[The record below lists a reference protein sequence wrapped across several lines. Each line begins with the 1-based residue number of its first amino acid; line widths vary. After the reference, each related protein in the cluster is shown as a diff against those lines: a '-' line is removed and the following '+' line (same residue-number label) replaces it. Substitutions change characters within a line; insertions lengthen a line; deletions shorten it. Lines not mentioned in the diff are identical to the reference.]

1 MEEEV
6 LELENRRRI
15 YQLVSK
21 YPGMYLR
28 EIEKEL
34 GLSIGVLEY
43 HLSYLEKKYILTV
56 EREGHRKRYF
66 VREDISYG
74 DKATISIL
82 RQEIPRRIVI
92 HLMLNPNTSFQD
104 VLAQFKI
111 SKSTLSFH
119 MKKLTNA
126 ELVET
131 EKVGRETYYKVRDQ
145 EDTARI
151 ILTYKTSFLD
161 SVVDRFAEIWED
173 FGT

>member
-1 MEEEV
+1 M
-6 LELENRRRI
+6 
-15 YQLVSK
+15 
-21 YPGMYLR
+21 
-28 EIEKEL
+28 

-43 HLSYLEKKYILTV
+43 HLSYLEKKDILSV

-66 VREDISYG
+66 VGEDVSYG
-74 DKATISIL
+74 DKATIAIL

-119 MKKLTNA
+119 MKKLTTA
-126 ELVET
+126 ELVHT
-131 EKVGRETYYKVRDQ
+131 EKVGRETYYKVADP
-145 EDTARI
+145 DNTARV

-161 SVVDRFAEIWED
+161 DIVDRFAEIWE
-173 FGT
+173 GIGS

>member
-6 LELENRRRI
+6 LELENRRKI

-28 EIEKEL
+28 EIEKEI

-43 HLSYLEKKYILTV
+43 HLSYLEKKEILSV

-66 VREDISYG
+66 IREDVSFG
-74 DKATISIL
+74 DKATIALL

-92 HLMLNPNTSFQD
+92 HLMLNPDSSFQD
-104 VLAQFKI
+104 VLAQFNI

-119 MKKLTNA
+119 MKKLTSQ
-126 ELVET
+126 ELVLT
-131 EKVGRETYYKVRDQ
+131 EKVGRETYYKVGDP

-151 ILTYKTSFLD
+151 ILTYKASFLD
-161 SVVDRFAEIWED
+161 SVVDRFAEIWEGI
-173 FGT
+173 GT